1 MPGLR
6 QDTVAKLDLDSNM
19 SNKERFEKLKES
31 RQKYKDEAKAAKDRC
46 EALEQQLKML
56 VAHMESEDAAG
67 ASAGAGADASAA
79 AENESLKAQLA
90 EAREE
95 CARLE
100 KVVIERSQAMQRA
113 TMEANEWRK
122 KAERAAKAKAS
133 ASATG
138 AAAATTTT
146 DAAAYAYGAL
156 LGAGVVAGIGY
167 VALTYGMKR

>member
-56 VAHMESEDAAG
+56 VAQMESEDASA
-67 ASAGAGADASAA
+67 ASAAAGAGASAA

-100 KVVIERSQAMQRA
+100 KVVLERSQEMQRA

-122 KAERAAKAKAS
+122 KAERAAKTS

-138 AAAATTTT
+138 AAATTTTT

>member
-56 VAHMESEDAAG
+56 VAQMESEDASA
-67 ASAGAGADASAA
+67 AAGAGAGASAA
-79 AENESLKAQLA
+79 AENVSLKAQLA

-100 KVVIERSQAMQRA
+100 KVVLERSQAMQRA

-122 KAERAAKAKAS
+122 KAERAAKAS

-138 AAAATTTT
+138 AAATTTTT

>member
-56 VAHMESEDAAG
+56 VAQMESEDASA
-67 ASAGAGADASAA
+67 AAGAGASAA

-100 KVVIERSQAMQRA
+100 KVVLERSQAMQRA

-133 ASATG
+133 ATG
-138 AAAATTTT
+138 AAATTTTT

>member
-56 VAHMESEDAAG
+56 VAQMESEDASA
-67 ASAGAGADASAA
+67 ASAGAG

-100 KVVIERSQAMQRA
+100 KVVLERSQAMQRA
-113 TMEANEWRK
+113 TLEANEWRK
-122 KAERAAKAKAS
+122 KAERAAKAS
-133 ASATG
+133 ASATS
-138 AAAATTTT
+138 AAATTTTT

-156 LGAGVVAGIGY
+156 LGAGLVAGIGY